1 MPNVNSG
8 RKKEPQFIREFGFSH
23 KNSLCFCQ
31 KASQGDSLASFPDF
45 GIKNFYGYET
55 AEHFKMMY

>member
-1 MPNVNSG
+1 M
-8 RKKEPQFIREFGFSH
+8 KFGFSH